1 MAKRLNFEASISEV
15 LKKFVETNNLT
26 KGLNK
31 VQVKDAWFDIMGP
44 GIKSYTQ
51 EVVLNNNTLIVTLS
65 SSIVKQELS
74 FGKEKIR
81 TMLNEALGENI
92 IKDIILR

>member
-1 MAKRLNFEASISEV
+1 V
-15 LKKFVETNNLT
+15 QTNNLS

-31 VQVKDAWFDIMGP
+31 IQVKDAWFDIMGS

-51 EVVLNNNTLIVTLS
+51 DVILNNKTLVVTLT

-74 FGKEKIR
+74 GNAWSYFGSTKKECIDN
-81 TMLNEALGENI
+81 T
-92 IKDIILR
+92 

>member
-1 MAKRLNFEASISEV
+1 MKKRLNFEANISDV
-15 LKKFVETNNLT
+15 LKEFLQTNNLS

-31 VQVKDAWFDIMGP
+31 VQVKDAWFDIMGS

-51 EVVLNNNTLIVTLS
+51 DVVLNNKILIITMT

-74 FGKEKIR
+74 FGKQKIIV
-81 TMLNEALGENI
+81 MLNEALGE
-92 IKDIILR
+92 KLVEDIVFR

>member
-1 MAKRLNFEASISEV
+1 MAKRLNFEASISDV
-15 LKKFVETNNLT
+15 LKEFVETNNLT

-31 VQVKDAWFDIMGP
+31 VQAKDAWFNIMGP

-51 EVVLNNNTLIVTLS
+51 EVTLNNNTLIVTLS

-74 FGKEKIR
+74 MGKEKIK
-81 TMLNEALGENI
+81 TMLNEALGGSI

>member
-1 MAKRLNFEASISEV
+1 MKKRLNFEATISDV
-15 LKKFVETNNLT
+15 LKEFVHTNNLS

-31 VQVKDAWFDIMGP
+31 IQVKDAWFDIMGS

-51 EVVLNNNTLIVTLS
+51 DVILNNKTLVVTLT

-74 FGKEKIR
+74 FGKQKIID
-81 TMLNEALGENI
+81 MLNEALGEKLIDEI
-92 IKDIILR
+92 IFR